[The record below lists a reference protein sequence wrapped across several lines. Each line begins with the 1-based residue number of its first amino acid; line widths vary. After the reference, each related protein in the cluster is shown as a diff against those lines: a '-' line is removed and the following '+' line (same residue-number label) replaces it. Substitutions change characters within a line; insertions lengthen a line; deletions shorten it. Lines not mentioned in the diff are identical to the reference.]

1 MDKKD
6 LDGELERRIDEVS
19 DNSDIPRMGKKD
31 FIIAAVFALICLA
44 GVILGGIFL

>member
-6 LDGELERRIDEVS
+6 FDGELERRIDEVS
-19 DNSDIPRMGKKD
+19 NNSDIPRMGKKD